1 MSREKTILINDL
13 FIPFKSVKTT
23 FVFHCKD
30 VELNFK
36 TRMTYCIDQT

>member
-23 FVFHCKD
+23 SFVLYSKD
-30 VELNFK
+30 REWNFK
-36 TRMTYCIDQT
+36 TRITYCID